1 MFPFYSFLHTSSR
14 TRNRSLLLQA
24 VRSRTARTTEV
35 SKSSKEKKCLVIVE
49 SPAKAITIQK
59 FLGKNYIVDSC
70 AGHIRDLVSNVKR
83 LPSNI
88 KNDIVL
94 PELGVRVASLGIDVF
109 NDFQPIYVTKEG
121 KGKILSRLRETAKSV
136 DEILLATDEDREGE
150 AISWH
155 LVDDLKPKV
164 PYKVCGF
171 FCLFSLSSFIFC
183 RELFFMKLQKLL
195 LLQHLKILEILIWI

>member
-1 MFPFYSFLHTSSR
+1 MFLTSLLLVILLLSLHMFPFHSFLRTSSR
-14 TRNRSLLLQA
+14 ICGNRVLLLQA
-24 VRSRTARTTEV
+24 VRPRTTRATEE
-35 SKSSKEKKCLVIVE
+35 SKNLKEKKCLVIVE

-83 LPSNI
+83 LPSSI

-94 PELGVRVASLGIDVF
+94 PELGVRVSSLGIDVF
-109 NDFQPIYVTKEG
+109 NDFKPIYITKDG
-121 KGKILSRLRETAKSV
+121 KGKILSRLRDTAKSV

-164 PYKVCGF
+164 PYKVCALSTLSFSFSF
-171 FCLFSLSSFIFC
+171 F
-183 RELFFMKLQKLL
+183 LL
-195 LLQHLKILEILIWI
+195 